1 MRVRACAPAP
11 VVAWVGAVSLV
22 LSHGLSSREESR
34 MMDLNTFMI
43 FKIST
48 SQYTLYNR
56 RGEIELWVVCVLLTP
71 HRLTGGCVEI

>member
-1 MRVRACAPAP
+1 M
-11 VVAWVGAVSLV
+11 GAVYLV

-56 RGEIELWVVCVLLTP
+56 RGEIELWVVCVHLTP
-71 HRLTGGCVEI
+71 QRLTDVAV